1 MNSDGETRRS
11 SEMAIRVVVSTGKR
25 KTSLAKATVK
35 NGRGRIRING
45 RPLEIHQPEVAKMR
59 IMEPLIL
66 FGEGWKKYDIRV
78 RVRGGGV
85 MSQAD
90 AVRMSIATGL
100 FRMSQDYEARSRML
114 EHDRTMLVG
123 DPRRT
128 EPKKF
133 GGPSA
138 RSRYQK
144 SYR

>member
-1 MNSDGETRRS
+1 M
-11 SEMAIRVVVSTGKR
+11 RVVVTTGKR

-35 NGRGRIRING
+35 DGSGRIRVNG
-45 RPLEIHQPEVAKMR
+45 TPLEVFQPEMARLR

-66 FGEGWKKYDIRV
+66 FGQNWKRYDIKV
-78 RVRGGGV
+78 RVQGGGY

-90 AVRMSIATGL
+90 AVRMAVATGL
-100 FRMSQDYEARSRML
+100 VRMSQDFEARSKMI

-138 RSRYQK
+138 RSKYQK

>member
-1 MNSDGETRRS
+1 M
-11 SEMAIRVVVSTGKR
+11 RVVVSTGKR

-35 NGRGRIRING
+35 DGSGRIRING
-45 RPLEIHQPEVAKMR
+45 QPLEIMQPELARMR
-59 IMEPLIL
+59 IMEPLII
-66 FGEGWKKYDIRV
+66 FGKGWKRYDIKV
-78 RVRGGGV
+78 RVRGGGF

-90 AVRMSIATGL
+90 AVRMAIATGL
-100 FRMSQDYEARSRML
+100 VRMSQDFEARSRML

>member
-1 MNSDGETRRS
+1 MK
-11 SEMAIRVVVSTGKR
+11 VVVSTGKR
-25 KTSLAKATVK
+25 KTSLAKATVRD
-35 NGRGRIRING
+35 GTGRIRING
-45 RPLEIHQPEVAKMR
+45 IPLEVHQPELARMR
-59 IMEPLIL
+59 IIEPLIL
-66 FGEGWKKYDIRV
+66 FGEGWKRYDIKV
-78 RVRGGGV
+78 RVKGGGF

-90 AVRMSIATGL
+90 AIRMAIATGL
-100 FRMSQDYEARSRML
+100 IRMSQDFEARSKMI

>member
-1 MNSDGETRRS
+1 M
-11 SEMAIRVVVSTGKR
+11 RVVVSTGKR
-25 KTSLAKATVK
+25 KTSLAKATIRD
-35 NGRGRIRING
+35 GTGRIRING
-45 RPLEIHQPEVAKMR
+45 RPLEIQQPELARMR
-59 IMEPLIL
+59 IIEPLIL
-66 FGEGWKKYDIRV
+66 FGEGWKRYDIKV
-78 RVRGGGV
+78 RTKGGGF

-90 AVRMSIATGL
+90 AVRMAIATGL
-100 FRMSQDYEARSRML
+100 VRMSQDFEARSKMI

>member
-1 MNSDGETRRS
+1 M
-11 SEMAIRVVVSTGKR
+11 RVVVTTGKR
-25 KTSLAKATVK
+25 KTSLAKATVRD
-35 NGRGRIRING
+35 GTGRIRING
-45 RPLEIHQPEVAKMR
+45 VPLEVHQPELARMR
-59 IMEPLIL
+59 IIEPLIL
-66 FGEGWKKYDIRV
+66 FGENWKRYDIKV
-78 RVRGGGV
+78 RVKGGGF

-90 AVRMSIATGL
+90 AIRMAIATGL
-100 FRMSQDYEARSRML
+100 IKMSQDFEARSKMV

>member
-1 MNSDGETRRS
+1 M
-11 SEMAIRVVVSTGKR
+11 RVVVSTGKR
-25 KTSLAKATVK
+25 KTSLAKATIK
-35 NGRGRIRING
+35 DGSGRIRING
-45 RPLEIHQPEVAKMR
+45 RPLEIQQPELARMR

-66 FGEGWKKYDIRV
+66 FGEGWKRYDIRV
-78 RVRGGGV
+78 RTKGGGF

-90 AVRMSIATGL
+90 AVRMAIATGL
-100 FRMSQDYEARSRML
+100 VRMSQDFEARSKMI

>member
-1 MNSDGETRRS
+1 
-11 SEMAIRVVVSTGKR
+11 MAIRVVVSTGKR
-25 KTSLAKATVK
+25 KTSLAKATIK
-35 NGRGRIRING
+35 NGSGRIRING

-66 FGEGWKKYDIRV
+66 FGDGWTKYDIRV
-78 RVRGGGV
+78 RVHGGGV

>member
-1 MNSDGETRRS
+1 M
-11 SEMAIRVVVSTGKR
+11 RVVVSTGKR
-25 KTSLAKATVK
+25 KTSLAKATVRD
-35 NGRGRIRING
+35 GTGRIRING
-45 RPLEIHQPEVAKMR
+45 IPLEVHQPELARMR
-59 IMEPLIL
+59 IIEPLIL
-66 FGEGWKKYDIRV
+66 FGEGWKRFDIKIRV
-78 RVRGGGV
+78 KGGGF

-90 AVRMSIATGL
+90 AVRMAIATGL
-100 FRMSQDYEARSRML
+100 IRMSQDFEARSKMI

>member
-1 MNSDGETRRS
+1 M
-11 SEMAIRVVVSTGKR
+11 RVVVTTGKR
-25 KTSLAKATVK
+25 KTSLAKATVRT
-35 NGRGRIRING
+35 GAGRIRING
-45 RPLEIHQPEVAKMR
+45 QPLEILQPDVAKMR
-59 IMEPLIL
+59 IMEPLII
-66 FGEGWKKYDIRV
+66 FGEGWKRYDIRV
-78 RVRGGGV
+78 RVRGGGF

-90 AVRMSIATGL
+90 AIRMAIATGL
-100 FRMSQDYEARSRML
+100 VKMSQDYEARSRMV
-114 EHDRTMLVG
+114 EHDRTMIVG

>member
-1 MNSDGETRRS
+1 M
-11 SEMAIRVVVSTGKR
+11 RVVVSTGKR
-25 KTSLAKATVK
+25 KTSLAKATIRD
-35 NGRGRIRING
+35 GTGRIRING
-45 RPLEIHQPEVAKMR
+45 QPMELLQPELARMR

-66 FGEGWKKYDIRV
+66 FGEGWKRYDIKV
-78 RVRGGGV
+78 RSKGGGF

-90 AVRMSIATGL
+90 AVRMAISTGL
-100 FRMSQDYEARSRML
+100 FQMSQDFEARSKMI

>member
-1 MNSDGETRRS
+1 MSLVGEIRRLYN
-11 SEMAIRVVVSTGKR
+11 MRVVVSVGKR

-35 NGRGRIRING
+35 SGSGRIRING
-45 RPLEIHQPEVAKMR
+45 HPLEIHQPELARMR
-59 IMEPLIL
+59 IQEPLII
-66 FGEGWKKYDIRV
+66 FGENWKRYDIKIRV
-78 RVRGGGV
+78 KGGGF

-90 AVRMSIATGL
+90 AVRMAIATGL
-100 FRMSQDYEARSRML
+100 VQMTQDYEARSRMI

-128 EPKKF
+128 EAKKF

>member
-1 MNSDGETRRS
+1 M
-11 SEMAIRVVVSTGKR
+11 RVVVSTGKR
-25 KTSLAKATVK
+25 KTSLAKATIK
-35 NGRGRIRING
+35 DGTGRIRING
-45 RPLEIHQPEVAKMR
+45 RPLEIQQPELARMR

-66 FGEGWKKYDIRV
+66 FGEGWKRYDIRV
-78 RVRGGGV
+78 RTKGGGF

-90 AVRMSIATGL
+90 AIRMAIATGL
-100 FRMSQDYEARSRML
+100 VRMSQDFEARSKMI

-128 EPKKF
+128 EAKKF

>member
-1 MNSDGETRRS
+1 M
-11 SEMAIRVVVSTGKR
+11 RVVVSTGKR
-25 KTSLAKATVK
+25 KTSLAKATVRD
-35 NGRGRIRING
+35 GTGRIRING
-45 RPLEIHQPEVAKMR
+45 VPLEVHQPELARMR
-59 IMEPLIL
+59 IIEPLIL
-66 FGEGWKKYDIRV
+66 FGENWKRYDIKIRV
-78 RVRGGGV
+78 KGGGF

-90 AVRMSIATGL
+90 AIRMAIATGL
-100 FRMSQDYEARSRML
+100 IKMSQDFEARSKMI

>member
-1 MNSDGETRRS
+1 M
-11 SEMAIRVVVSTGKR
+11 RVVVSTGKR
-25 KTSLAKATVK
+25 KTSLAKATVRD
-35 NGRGRIRING
+35 GTGRIRING
-45 RPLEIHQPEVAKMR
+45 IPLEVHQPELARMR
-59 IMEPLIL
+59 IIEPLIL
-66 FGEGWKKYDIRV
+66 FGEGWKRYDIKV
-78 RVRGGGV
+78 RVKGGGF

-90 AVRMSIATGL
+90 AVRMAIATGL
-100 FRMSQDYEARSRML
+100 IRMSQDFEARSKMI

>member
-1 MNSDGETRRS
+1 M
-11 SEMAIRVVVSTGKR
+11 RVVVTTGKR
-25 KTSLAKATVK
+25 KTALAKATIK
-35 NGRGRIRING
+35 NGKGRIRING
-45 RPLEIHQPEVAKMR
+45 HPLEIYQPEVARLR

-66 FGEGWKKYDIRV
+66 FGNDWKRYDIKV
-78 RVRGGGV
+78 RVRGGGF
-85 MSQAD
+85 MGQAE
-90 AVRMSIATGL
+90 AIRMAIATGL
-100 FRMSQDYEARSRML
+100 IRMSQDFEARSKML

>member
-1 MNSDGETRRS
+1 M
-11 SEMAIRVVVSTGKR
+11 RVVVSTGKR
-25 KTSLAKATVK
+25 KTSLAKATIRD
-35 NGRGRIRING
+35 GTGRIRING
-45 RPLEIHQPEVAKMR
+45 SPLEIQQPELARMR

-66 FGEGWKKYDIRV
+66 FGEGWKRYDIKV
-78 RVRGGGV
+78 RTKGGGF

-90 AVRMSIATGL
+90 AVRMAIATGL
-100 FRMSQDYEARSRML
+100 VRISQDFEARSKMI

-128 EPKKF
+128 ESKKF

>member
-1 MNSDGETRRS
+1 M
-11 SEMAIRVVVSTGKR
+11 RVVVSTGKR
-25 KTSLAKATVK
+25 KTSLAKATVRD
-35 NGRGRIRING
+35 GTGRIRING
-45 RPLEIHQPEVAKMR
+45 IPLEVHQPELARMR
-59 IMEPLIL
+59 IIEPLIL
-66 FGEGWKKYDIRV
+66 FGENWKRYDIKV
-78 RVRGGGV
+78 RVKGGGF

-90 AVRMSIATGL
+90 AIRMAIATGL
-100 FRMSQDYEARSRML
+100 IRISQDFEARSKMI

>member
-1 MNSDGETRRS
+1 LEKPGGSKV
-11 SEMAIRVVVSTGKR
+11 RVVVSTGKR
-25 KTSLAKATVK
+25 KTSLAKATIK
-35 NGRGRIRING
+35 DGTGRIRING
-45 RPLEIHQPEVAKMR
+45 RPLEIQQPELARMR
-59 IMEPLIL
+59 IMEPLII
-66 FGEGWKKYDIRV
+66 FGEGWKRYDIRV
-78 RVRGGGV
+78 RTKGGGF

-90 AVRMSIATGL
+90 AVRMAIATGL
-100 FRMSQDYEARSRML
+100 IRMSQDFEVRSKMI

>member
-1 MNSDGETRRS
+1 M
-11 SEMAIRVVVSTGKR
+11 RVVVTTGKR
-25 KTSLAKATVK
+25 KTSLAKATVRD
-35 NGRGRIRING
+35 GTGRIRING
-45 RPLEIHQPEVAKMR
+45 SPLEVYQPELARMR

-66 FGEGWKKYDIRV
+66 FGENWKRYDIKIRV
-78 RVRGGGV
+78 NGGGF

-90 AVRMSIATGL
+90 AVRMAIATGL
-100 FRMSQDYEARSRML
+100 VRISQDFEARSKMID
-114 EHDRTMLVG
+114 HDRTMLVG

-138 RSRYQK
+138 RSKYQK

>member
-1 MNSDGETRRS
+1 MS
-11 SEMAIRVVVSTGKR
+11 IRVVVSTGKR
-25 KTSLAKATVK
+25 KTSLAKATIK
-35 NGRGRIRING
+35 HGQGRIRVNG
-45 RPLEIHQPEVAKMR
+45 RPLEVLQPEIVKLKA
-59 IMEPLIL
+59 MEPLIL
-66 FGEGWKKYDIRV
+66 FGEDWKKYDIRV
-78 RVRGGGV
+78 RVQGGGF

-90 AVRMSIATGL
+90 AVRMAVATGL
-100 FRMSQDYEARSRML
+100 FRMSQDFEARSRML

>member
-1 MNSDGETRRS
+1 M
-11 SEMAIRVVVSTGKR
+11 RVVVTTGKR

-35 NGRGRIRING
+35 DGIGRIRING
-45 RPLEIHQPEVAKMR
+45 KPLEIMQPEMARLR
-59 IMEPLIL
+59 IMEPLII
-66 FGEGWKKYDIRV
+66 FGEGWKRYDIKV
-78 RVRGGGV
+78 RVRGGGF

-90 AVRMSIATGL
+90 AIRMAIATGL
-100 FRMSQDYEARSRML
+100 VRMSQDFEARSRML

>member
-1 MNSDGETRRS
+1 M
-11 SEMAIRVVVSTGKR
+11 RVVVTTGKR
-25 KTSLAKATVK
+25 KTSLAKATIK
-35 NGRGRIRING
+35 NGVGRLRING
-45 RPLEIHQPEVAKMR
+45 IPLEIYQPEIARMR
-59 IMEPLIL
+59 ILESLVL
-66 FGEGWKKYDIRV
+66 FGENWKRYDIKV
-78 RVRGGGV
+78 RVNGGGY
-85 MSQAD
+85 MSQGD
-90 AVRMSIATGL
+90 AIRMAVATGL
-100 FRMSQDYEARSRML
+100 VRMSQDFEARSKMI

>member
-1 MNSDGETRRS
+1 M
-11 SEMAIRVVVSTGKR
+11 RVVVTTGKR
-25 KTSLAKATVK
+25 KTSLAKATVRD
-35 NGRGRIRING
+35 GTGRIRING
-45 RPLEIHQPEVAKMR
+45 VPLEVYQPELARMR
-59 IMEPLIL
+59 VIEPLVL
-66 FGEGWKKYDIRV
+66 FGENWKRYDIKV
-78 RVRGGGV
+78 RVKGGGF

-90 AVRMSIATGL
+90 AIRMAIATGL
-100 FRMSQDYEARSRML
+100 IKMSQDFEARSKMV

>member
-1 MNSDGETRRS
+1 M
-11 SEMAIRVVVSTGKR
+11 RVVVSTGKR
-25 KTSLAKATVK
+25 KTSLAKATFK
-35 NGRGRIRING
+35 DGTGRIRING
-45 RPLEIHQPEVAKMR
+45 RPLEIQQPELARMR

-66 FGEGWKKYDIRV
+66 FGEGWKRYDIRV
-78 RVRGGGV
+78 RTKGGGF

-90 AVRMSIATGL
+90 AVRMAIATGL
-100 FRMSQDYEARSRML
+100 VRMSQDFEARSKMI

>member
-1 MNSDGETRRS
+1 M
-11 SEMAIRVVVSTGKR
+11 RVVVTTGKR

-35 NGRGRIRING
+35 DGSGRIRING
-45 RPLEIHQPEVAKMR
+45 QPLEIYQPEIARFR
-59 IMEPLIL
+59 IMEALVL
-66 FGEGWKKYDIRV
+66 FGEDWKRYDIKV
-78 RVRGGGV
+78 RVQGGGF
-85 MSQAD
+85 MGQAD
-90 AVRMSIATGL
+90 AIRMAVATGL
-100 FRMSQDYEARSRML
+100 IRMSQDFEARSKML
-114 EHDRTMLVG
+114 DHDRTMLVG

>member
-1 MNSDGETRRS
+1 VR
-11 SEMAIRVVVSTGKR
+11 IVVTAGKR
-25 KTSLAKATVK
+25 KTSLAKATVRD
-35 NGRGRIRING
+35 GSGRIRING
-45 RPLEIHQPEVAKMR
+45 QPLEIVQPDIVRLKMQ
-59 IMEPLIL
+59 EPLML
-66 FGEGWKKYDIRV
+66 FGEGWKQYDISV
-78 RVRGGGV
+78 SVRGGGF

-90 AVRMSIATGL
+90 AVRMAIATGL
-100 FRMSQDYEARSRML
+100 IQMSQDFEARSRML

-138 RSRYQK
+138 RSRFQK

>member
-1 MNSDGETRRS
+1 M
-11 SEMAIRVVVSTGKR
+11 RVVVSTGKR
-25 KTSLAKATVK
+25 KTSLAKATVR
-35 NGRGRIRING
+35 NGTGRIRING
-45 RPLEIHQPEVAKMR
+45 IPLEVHQPELARMR
-59 IMEPLIL
+59 IIEPLIL
-66 FGEGWKKYDIRV
+66 FGENWKRYDIKV
-78 RVRGGGV
+78 RVRGGGF

-90 AVRMSIATGL
+90 AIRMAIATGL
-100 FRMSQDYEARSRML
+100 IKISQDFEARSKMV

>member
-1 MNSDGETRRS
+1 M
-11 SEMAIRVVVSTGKR
+11 RVVVTTGKR

-35 NGRGRIRING
+35 NGAGRIRVNG
-45 RPLEIHQPEVAKMR
+45 QPLEILQPEVAKMR
-59 IMEPLIL
+59 IMEPLII
-66 FGEGWKKYDIRV
+66 FGEGWKRYDIAV
-78 RVRGGGV
+78 RVRGGGF

-90 AVRMSIATGL
+90 AVRMAVATGL
-100 FRMSQDYEARSRML
+100 VKMSQDFEARSRMV
-114 EHDRTMLVG
+114 EHDRTMIVG

>member
-1 MNSDGETRRS
+1 M
-11 SEMAIRVVVSTGKR
+11 RVVVSTGKR
-25 KTSLAKATVK
+25 KTSLAKATIRD
-35 NGRGRIRING
+35 GTGRIRING
-45 RPLEIHQPEVAKMR
+45 RPLEIQQPELARMR

-66 FGEGWKKYDIRV
+66 FGEGWKRYDINV
-78 RVRGGGV
+78 RTKGGGF

-90 AVRMSIATGL
+90 AVRMAIATGL
-100 FRMSQDYEARSRML
+100 IRISQDFEARSKMI

-128 EPKKF
+128 EAKKF

>member
-1 MNSDGETRRS
+1 M
-11 SEMAIRVVVSTGKR
+11 RVVVSTGKR
-25 KTSLAKATVK
+25 KTSLAKATIK
-35 NGRGRIRING
+35 DGTGRIRING
-45 RPLEIHQPEVAKMR
+45 RPLEIQQPELARMR
-59 IMEPLIL
+59 IMEPLII
-66 FGEGWKKYDIRV
+66 FGEGWKRYDIRV
-78 RVRGGGV
+78 RTKGGGF

-90 AVRMSIATGL
+90 AVRMAIATGL
-100 FRMSQDYEARSRML
+100 IRMSQDFEVRSKMI

>member
-1 MNSDGETRRS
+1 M
-11 SEMAIRVVVSTGKR
+11 RVVVTTGKR
-25 KTSLAKATVK
+25 KTSLAKATVRD
-35 NGRGRIRING
+35 GTGRIRING
-45 RPLEIHQPEVAKMR
+45 SPLEVYQPELARMR

-66 FGEGWKKYDIRV
+66 FGENWKRYDIKIRV
-78 RVRGGGV
+78 NGGGF

-90 AVRMSIATGL
+90 AVRMAIATGL
-100 FRMSQDYEARSRML
+100 IRISQDFEARSKMID
-114 EHDRTMLVG
+114 HDRTMLVG

-138 RSRYQK
+138 RSKYQK

>member
-1 MNSDGETRRS
+1 M
-11 SEMAIRVVVSTGKR
+11 RVVVSTGKR
-25 KTSLAKATVK
+25 KTSLAKATVR
-35 NGRGRIRING
+35 NGTGRIRING
-45 RPLEIHQPEVAKMR
+45 IPLEVHQPELARMR
-59 IMEPLIL
+59 IIEPLIL
-66 FGEGWKKYDIRV
+66 FGEGWKRFDIKIRV
-78 RVRGGGV
+78 KGGGF

-90 AVRMSIATGL
+90 AIRMAIATGL
-100 FRMSQDYEARSRML
+100 IRMSQDFEARSKMI

>member
-1 MNSDGETRRS
+1 MSLVGEIRRLH
-11 SEMAIRVVVSTGKR
+11 EMRVVVSVGKR

-35 NGRGRIRING
+35 SGSGRIRING
-45 RPLEIHQPEVAKMR
+45 HPLEIHQPEMARMR
-59 IMEPLIL
+59 IIEPLII
-66 FGEGWKKYDIRV
+66 FGENWKRYDIKIRV
-78 RVRGGGV
+78 KGGGF

-90 AVRMSIATGL
+90 AVRMAIATGL
-100 FRMSQDYEARSRML
+100 VKMSQDYEARSRMI

>member
-1 MNSDGETRRS
+1 M
-11 SEMAIRVVVSTGKR
+11 RVVVSTGKR

-35 NGRGRIRING
+35 DGSGRIRING
-45 RPLEIHQPEVAKMR
+45 QPLEIMQPEMARMR
-59 IMEPLIL
+59 IMEPLII
-66 FGEGWKKYDIRV
+66 FGDGWKRYDIKV
-78 RVRGGGV
+78 RVRGGGF

-90 AVRMSIATGL
+90 AIRMAIATGL
-100 FRMSQDYEARSRML
+100 VRMTQDFEARSRML

>member
-1 MNSDGETRRS
+1 M
-11 SEMAIRVVVSTGKR
+11 RVVVSTGKR
-25 KTSLAKATVK
+25 KTSLAKATIRD
-35 NGRGRIRING
+35 GTGRIRING
-45 RPLEIHQPEVAKMR
+45 RPLEIQQPELARMR

-66 FGEGWKKYDIRV
+66 FGEGWKRYDIKV
-78 RVRGGGV
+78 RTKGGGF

-90 AVRMSIATGL
+90 AVRMAIATGL
-100 FRMSQDYEARSRML
+100 VRMSQDFEARSKMI

>member
-1 MNSDGETRRS
+1 M
-11 SEMAIRVVVSTGKR
+11 RVVVSTGKR
-25 KTSLAKATVK
+25 KTSLAKATIK
-35 NGRGRIRING
+35 DGTGRIRING
-45 RPLEIHQPEVAKMR
+45 SPLEIQQPELARMR

-66 FGEGWKKYDIRV
+66 FGEGWKRYDIRV
-78 RVRGGGV
+78 RTKGGGF

-90 AVRMSIATGL
+90 AVRMAIATGL
-100 FRMSQDYEARSRML
+100 VRMSQDFEARSKMI

>member
-1 MNSDGETRRS
+1 M
-11 SEMAIRVVVSTGKR
+11 RVVVSTGKR
-25 KTSLAKATVK
+25 KTSLAKATISDGV
-35 NGRGRIRING
+35 GRVRING
-45 RPLEIHQPEVAKMR
+45 TPLEVHQPELARMR

-66 FGEGWKKYDIRV
+66 FGNGWKRYDIKV
-78 RVRGGGV
+78 RVKGGGF

-90 AVRMSIATGL
+90 AIRMSIATGL
-100 FRMSQDYEARSRML
+100 VRMSQDFEARSKMI